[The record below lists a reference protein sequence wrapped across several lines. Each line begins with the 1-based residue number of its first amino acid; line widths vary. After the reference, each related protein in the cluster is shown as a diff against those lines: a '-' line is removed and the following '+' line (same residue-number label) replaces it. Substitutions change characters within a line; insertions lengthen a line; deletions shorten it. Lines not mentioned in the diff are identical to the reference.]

1 MLRENRYNNFN
12 SGALSFQEVHQNKW
26 SGKVEKSFKIFNKV
40 MRQKCYL
47 LYLQLSA
54 ICKNLFN
61 STFNSK
67 LKRINVKIEDR
78 CCR

>member
-26 SGKVEKSFKIFNKV
+26 SGEVEKSFKIL

-67 LKRINVKIEDR
+67 LKRINVKIEER